1 MPIGELAIGA
11 VLGVGAQAIYD
22 RFRKARDIS
31 FVHRLCATIISIEPF
46 LVQIDK
52 RSKVEGSPLREVNE
66 RLTCF
71 LELAYVLVEAYPK
84 LRRRQVLRKYRCIK
98 AIETIELALRR
109 IVVVDFQV
117 DQWDDIKEIKAKISE
132 TDTKLADQW
141 DDIKEIKA
149 KISEM
154 DTKLAEVISACSKI
168 RT

>member
-31 FVHRLCATIISIEPF
+31 FVHRLCATILSIEPF

-71 LELAYVLVEAYPK
+71 LELAYVFVEAYPK
-84 LRRRQVLRKYRCIK
+84 LRRRQVLRKYRYIK
-98 AIETIELALRR
+98 AIETIELALRS
-109 IVVVDFQV
+109 IIVVDFQV
-117 DQWDDIKEIKAKISE
+117 
-132 TDTKLADQW
+132 DQW

-168 RT
+168 RA

>member
-1 MPIGELAIGA
+1 MLWKNNTCIMF
-11 VLGVGAQAIYD
+11 VLFI
-22 RFRKARDIS
+22 F
-31 FVHRLCATIISIEPF
+31 
-46 LVQIDK
+46 
-52 RSKVEGSPLREVNE
+52 
-66 RLTCF
+66 
-71 LELAYVLVEAYPK
+71 
-84 LRRRQVLRKYRCIK
+84 RCIK

-141 DDIKEIKA
+141 DVIKEIKA